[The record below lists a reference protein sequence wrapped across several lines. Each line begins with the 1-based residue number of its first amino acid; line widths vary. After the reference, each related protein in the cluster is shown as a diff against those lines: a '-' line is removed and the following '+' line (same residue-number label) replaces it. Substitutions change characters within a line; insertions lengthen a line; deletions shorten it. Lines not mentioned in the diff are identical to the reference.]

1 MALDENTKHID
12 WDRLLTTAEWADTL
26 RFLLSEAT
34 TVAGSQNTDD
44 MDDLQDI
51 LRTYIKKSPP
61 KVQHLDSIA
70 SGVIE
75 DLMGADLNIRLAAIR
90 SRNTDL
96 KKQIDIIEGVTAEA
110 KANAAE
116 LRLEPVIQQLNLARQ
131 SLEKLRQ
138 DYEAAGDTANSWYKK
153 TQDLIASL
161 STFLA

>member
-75 DLMGADLNIRLAAIR
+75 DLRR
-90 SRNTDL
+90 R
-96 KKQIDIIEGVTAEA
+96 
-110 KANAAE
+110 
-116 LRLEPVIQQLNLARQ
+116 
-131 SLEKLRQ
+131 
-138 DYEAAGDTANSWYKK
+138 
-153 TQDLIASL
+153 
-161 STFLA
+161 